1 MKMKYLLITLALS
14 ITSFAQTTI
23 EECAV
28 LAQYH
33 GHATMSQDV
42 PKECYGIIKGLNAS
56 MQKTAKHT
64 IAGHKNLLYIESE
77 GLLKLIS
84 GNKTLLENVKAINA
98 APLDDLIFVLN
109 ENETGLEV
117 LSFPVSFGG
126 NLAPRRRLVTGELEG
141 ASGIKADTKNK
152 GLYVFSKD
160 QSWIKV
166 FNQNADPNGK
176 RAENS
181 NKVLRSITGVS
192 PIDLEIVDTK
202 LYILTDQEIIVVE
215 KDQEGEV
222 NPLRSKDITEYG
234 FPKHIQYNQSEKILE
249 LINNTGELFKIS
261 L

>member
-1 MKMKYLLITLALS
+1 MKYFIITLALTF
-14 ITSFAQTTI
+14 TSFAQTSL

-33 GHATMSQDV
+33 GHATMSQKV
-42 PKECYGIIKGLNAS
+42 PKECYEIIKGLNAS

-84 GNKTLLENVKAINA
+84 GNKTLLENVKAIDA
-98 APLDDLIFVLN
+98 APSDDLIFVLN
-109 ENETGLEV
+109 EKETELEV

-126 NLAPRRRLVTGELEG
+126 NLAPRRRLVTNELEG
-141 ASGIKADTKNK
+141 ASGLKADTKNK
-152 GLYVFSKD
+152 ELYVFNKN

-181 NKVLRSITGVS
+181 NKLLRLITGVS
-192 PIDLEIVDTK
+192 PLDLEIIDTE
-202 LYILTDQEIIVVE
+202 LYILTDREIIVVE
-215 KDQEGEV
+215 KNHEGEADS
-222 NPLRSKDITEYG
+222 LRSKDITEYG
-234 FPKHIQYNQSEKILE
+234 FPKDIQYNKSEETLE